1 MKKIIFLSIVFLV
14 NVNSYSQ
21 SDKKETKK
29 TEQTTEKYTFNKW
42 VLELS
47 SGQSKGN
54 NPYTSGYFS
63 SNPDKKLGSFQFN
76 NFNLGVRY
84 MFSPKFGVK
93 LGLSSDKFEN
103 YSDSSSKKFETQQ
116 YRIDFQGVVNAA
128 RLFDIEDQLGRFS
141 FLLHGGVQLAQL
153 TPKLDTGND
162 PIGGSS
168 NYNVTENNIGVIFG
182 ITPTFRVT
190 NKIAITFDFSM
201 LSNFR
206 QHLAWDG
213 HRSDPSNN
221 LSGRMTNA
229 SFGINYSF
237 GKENIHG
244 DYGVIENAKLKE
256 KFDALDKHIGD
267 IETLMNDTD
276 KDGVPDYLDA
286 ENNSMTGVA
295 VDTKGRMVDLNN
307 NGIPDE
313 LERYLADNYTDK
325 ATQTTITSTIN
336 ENLIKKLINDGF
348 VTTYFESNKSKP
360 TNVSTEG
367 IDFILTYLRN
377 NPSSS
382 VEIIGNA
389 DEVGAAT
396 YNNKLALERA
406 NSVKNTLVK
415 AGIDAS
421 RLNVVSNGEDKS
433 VDPKSKEAKNL
444 VRRVTFRVK

>member
-14 NVNSYSQ
+14 NVSSYSQ
-21 SDKKETKK
+21 TDKKETKK
-29 TEQTTEKYTFNKW
+29 TEKPTEKYTFNKW
-42 VLELS
+42 ALELS

-54 NPYTSGYFS
+54 NPYTTGYFS
-63 SNPDKKLGSFQFN
+63 SDSNKKLGTFKFN

-84 MFSPKFGVK
+84 MFSPKFGIK
-93 LGLSSDKFEN
+93 LGLSSDKFDN
-103 YSDSSSKKFETQQ
+103 YSASSSKKFETQQ
-116 YRIDFQGVVNAA
+116 YRIDFQGVINAA
-128 RLFDIEDQLGRFS
+128 RLFNIEDQLGRFG
-141 FLLHGGVQLAQL
+141 FLLHGGVQLARF
-153 TPKLDTGND
+153 TPKLDTGYD
-162 PIGGSS
+162 PIGGDS

-182 ITPTFRVT
+182 IMPTFRIT
-190 NKIAITFDFSM
+190 NKFAVTFDFSM
-201 LSNFR
+201 LTNYR

-213 HRSDPSNN
+213 HSSASSNN

-237 GKENIHG
+237 GKETLHG
-244 DYGVIENAKLKE
+244 DYAIIENE
-256 KFDALDKHIGD
+256 KSNEKIDALDKRIGEV
-267 IETLMNDTD
+267 ETLMNDSD

-313 LERYLADNYTDK
+313 LERYLSNNYIDK
-325 ATQTTITSTIN
+325 SQINTSTIN

-348 VTTYFESNKSKP
+348 VTTYFETNKSKP
-360 TNVSTEG
+360 TDVSTEG

-389 DEVGAAT
+389 DEVGSVN
-396 YNNKLALERA
+396 YNNKLALDRA
-406 NSVKNTLVK
+406 NNVKNTLVK
-415 AGIDAS
+415 AGINAS

-433 VDPKSKEAKNL
+433 VDSSSKEAKNL